1 MDRARTS
8 DSSPLLASD
17 SKPPLEFG
25 RRRSAGGNVAVVLGT
40 RPEIIKLAPVAAAL
54 GSRARLIW
62 TDQHYD
68 PLLADIFFERL
79 GWKQPLER
87 LSGVGGSSRVSQVL
101 AVMAGLAERFDAQ
114 RPSVVV
120 VQGDTNTTNAG
131 AQAAH
136 YVGVPVVHVEAG
148 LRSFDRSMPEEIN
161 RLVVGSVAD
170 LHCCATLGNAQHLR
184 DAGVVD
190 SAIRIT
196 GNPIVEATVA
206 ALPDEAEQRRILAGY
221 GITPERYLL
230 ATVHRPENTDDP
242 LRLALILAALESVGA
257 PVLFPVHPRTASAI
271 SRYGLRTPPT
281 VKMVPPIDHPTFL
294 ALQANARLI
303 VSDSGGVQEEVTVLK
318 RPLVVVRNST
328 ERPEAHE
335 AGFAYLARPDELRPA
350 LNRMLDPAL
359 PAQLA
364 AIPSP
369 FGDGQAGARIAAEIV
384 SFADRAQ
391 PVVEYAPRLP
401 VPLSP

>member
-1 MDRARTS
+1 
-8 DSSPLLASD
+8 
-17 SKPPLEFG
+17 
-25 RRRSAGGNVAVVLGT
+25 VAIVLGT

-54 GSRARLIW
+54 GARARLIW

-68 PLLADIFFERL
+68 PLLADIFFDRL

-101 AVMAGLAERFDAQ
+101 AVMAGLAERFDAE

-170 LHCCATLGNAQHLR
+170 LHCCATPGNAQHLR

-190 SAIRIT
+190 TAIRIT

-206 ALPDEAEQRRILAGY
+206 ALPDEAEQRKILSDY
-221 GITPERYLL
+221 GLTGEQYLL

-242 LRLALILAALESVGA
+242 LRLALILAALEGVGL

-271 SRYGLRTPPT
+271 SRYGLRTPPA
-281 VKMVPPIDHPTFL
+281 VNLVHPVDHATFL
-294 ALQANARLI
+294 ALQANARLV

-335 AGFAYLARPDELRPA
+335 AGFAVLARPDELRPA
-350 LNRMLDPAL
+350 LARMLDPSL

-369 FGDGQAGARIAAEIV
+369 FGDGQAGGRIASEIE

-391 PVVEYAPRLP
+391 PVAEYAPRLP